1 VRSLAPPRRAGESIT
16 VKHPETV
23 RKTTQL
29 KRMIQRPELAFLM
42 EAHNGLSA
50 KVAEEAGFEGIWG
63 SGLSISAAL
72 GVRDHNEASWTQ
84 VLEVVEFMADATKVP
99 ILLDGDTGYGD
110 FNTMQRVI
118 RKLESRGVA
127 GVCIE
132 DKIFPK
138 TNSFIRGAGQPLAAI
153 DEFAGKIKAG
163 KDAQRDDDFVIVARV
178 EAFIAGWGFEE
189 AMRRA
194 EAYRLAGADAI
205 LMHSALRSPTEI
217 LAFLKAWDN
226 RLPVV
231 IVPTKYYQTPTDVFR
246 ENKVSTVI
254 WANHLMRSALSAM
267 QATARTIFAEQ
278 TLINVE
284 EKVAPLADVFRIQ
297 GEPELEEAEK
307 RYLPKHGRS
316 FKAVILAASR
326 GEELGELT
334 RDIPKAMVNIAGKPL
349 LAHIVETYRAV
360 NVKELTVVRG
370 YKKEAVNLP
379 AVKFVDNDDFASTG
393 EVASLAKALGSIDG
407 DVLISYGDV
416 LFKKAIA
423 QELTET
429 DDDIVVMVD
438 ANVSE
443 SRNRGRAADY
453 VRCSEP
459 NSKRAF
465 YNTVTLQGFV
475 AADGEVHGEWM
486 GIVKLSPAGA
496 KVVSERLK
504 ALATEPERLR
514 TMKLPELLESIAH
527 AGHPV
532 RVIYTAGHWL
542 DVDSVDDVLVGAN
555 F

>member
-1 VRSLAPPRRAGESIT
+1 
-16 VKHPETV
+16 
-23 RKTTQL
+23 
-29 KRMIQRPELAFLM
+29 
-42 EAHNGLSA
+42 
-50 KVAEEAGFEGIWG
+50 
-63 SGLSISAAL
+63 
-72 GVRDHNEASWTQ
+72 
-84 VLEVVEFMADATKVP
+84 
-99 ILLDGDTGYGD
+99 
-110 FNTMQRVI
+110 
-118 RKLESRGVA
+118 
-127 GVCIE
+127 
-132 DKIFPK
+132 
-138 TNSFIRGAGQPLAAI
+138 
-153 DEFAGKIKAG
+153 
-163 KDAQRDDDFVIVARV
+163 
-178 EAFIAGWGFEE
+178 
-189 AMRRA
+189 
-194 EAYRLAGADAI
+194 
-205 LMHSALRSPTEI
+205 
-217 LAFLKAWDN
+217 
-226 RLPVV
+226 
-231 IVPTKYYQTPTDVFR
+231 VPTKYYQTPTDVFR
-246 ENKVSTVI
+246 ENRVSTVI

-379 AVKFVDNDDFASTG
+379 AVKFVDNDDYASTG
-393 EVASLAKALGSIDG
+393 EVASLEKALGSVDG